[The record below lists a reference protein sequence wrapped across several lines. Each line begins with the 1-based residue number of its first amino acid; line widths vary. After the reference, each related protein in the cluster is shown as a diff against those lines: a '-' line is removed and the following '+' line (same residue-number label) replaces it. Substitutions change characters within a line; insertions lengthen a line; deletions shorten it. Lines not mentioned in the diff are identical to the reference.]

1 MRFPRTF
8 IFVDLS
14 GFTNYTETNG
24 DRRATKLL
32 GEFRAVARAV
42 ASERGVRIDKYLGDG
57 LMAVAVE
64 QVDGITF
71 ALELERRAETVC
83 APLTLR
89 IGIDTGDTMLF
100 EGDDYIGSAP
110 NMAARLCDEAAMT
123 GVLIPTEHIEELPE
137 GVSSTPHGSMKLHGF
152 NNPIDVSVLSG
163 RPVIADRNDT
173 SEIWTRQ
180 PFLG

>member
-71 ALELERRAETVC
+71 ALELERRAQTVC

-89 IGIDTGDTMLF
+89 IGIDTGDTILF

-110 NMAARLCDEAAMT
+110 NLAARLCDEAADT
-123 GVLIPTEHIEELPE
+123 GVLIPTDHIEQLPE
-137 GVSSTPHGSMKLHGF
+137 GVSAEPYRPLKLHGF
-152 NNPIDVSVLSG
+152 TKSIEVSVLSG
-163 RPVIADRNDT
+163 HPVIDDRNDT

-180 PFLG
+180 PFLN

>member
-14 GFTNYTETNG
+14 GFTNFTETNG

-64 QVDGITF
+64 QLDGITF
-71 ALELERRAETVC
+71 ALELARRAETAC
-83 APLTLR
+83 APLQLR

-110 NMAARLCDEAAMT
+110 NLAARLCDESANI
-123 GVLIPTEHIEELPE
+123 GVLIPTGHIEELPE
-137 GVSSTPHGSMKLHGF
+137 GVSATAHAALKLHGF
-152 NNPIDVSVLSG
+152 KSAIEVSVLSG
-163 RPVIADRNDT
+163 RPIITERNDT
-173 SEIWTRQ
+173 SEILTRQ
-180 PFLG
+180 PFTS

>member
-14 GFTNYTETNG
+14 GFTNFTETNG

-32 GEFRAVARAV
+32 AEFRGVARAV

-64 QVDGITF
+64 QLDGITF
-71 ALELERRAETVC
+71 ALELERRAQTVC

-110 NMAARLCDEAAMT
+110 NLASRLCDEAAGL
-123 GVLIPTEHIEELPE
+123 GVLIPTAHIEELPG
-137 GVSSTPHGSMKLHGF
+137 GVAATPHGELKLHGF
-152 NNPIDVSVLSG
+152 NKSVFVSVLSG
-163 RPVIADRNDT
+163 RPIIIERSDT
-173 SEIWTRQ
+173 SEVWTRQ
-180 PFLG
+180 PFLN

>member
-14 GFTNYTETNG
+14 GFTNFTETNG

-32 GEFRAVARAV
+32 AEFRAVARAV

-71 ALELERRAETVC
+71 ALELARRAETVC
-83 APLTLR
+83 APLKLR
-89 IGIDTGDTMLF
+89 MGIDTGDTMLF

-110 NMAARLCDEAAMT
+110 NLAARLCDESADI
-123 GVLIPTEHIEELPE
+123 GVLIPSEHIDELPE
-137 GVSSTPHGSMKLHGF
+137 GVSARPHGALKLHGF
-152 NNPIDVSVLSG
+152 KNPVEVSVLTG
-163 RPVIADRNDT
+163 RPVIAERNDT
-173 SEIWTRQ
+173 SELWTRQ
-180 PFLG
+180 PFLN